1 MTPSYVFLLMFYF
14 KLENLIMA
22 RLKYKELRINILAFQ
37 RLKRIKT
44 IQPDFHLVEFEVLW
58 LYLQAV
64 QSMSQWTANK

>member
-58 LYLQAV
+58 LYRQAV
-64 QSMSQWTANK
+64 QSMCQWTANK